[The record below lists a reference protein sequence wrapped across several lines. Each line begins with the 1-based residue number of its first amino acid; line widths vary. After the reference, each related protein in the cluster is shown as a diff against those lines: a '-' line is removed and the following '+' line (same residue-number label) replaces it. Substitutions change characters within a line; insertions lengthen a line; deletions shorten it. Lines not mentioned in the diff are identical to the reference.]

1 MHASTITSALGLVN
15 TGQIGWEQF
24 LLLEQVFADR
34 MYPKLTYLRGE
45 LEIMS
50 PSLEHERSKSTLALL
65 VEFYMRQQ
73 HLRFYKSGALLLKKE
88 GYSAGEPDES
98 YCIGSDK
105 AIPDLVLEIIVS
117 SGSINKLE
125 IYKPHKIPEVWFWK
139 KGNFQLFA
147 LVENDYVLI
156 EKSRLL
162 PELDFAL
169 LKHCLTM
176 PDQFDAVSFFAQRL
190 TDCG

>member
-1 MHASTITSALGLVN
+1 MHAITNAPAAGLVN
-15 TGQIGWEQF
+15 TGQIDWEQF
-24 LLLEQVFADR
+24 LLLEEIFADR

-50 PSLEHERSKSTLALL
+50 PSPEHEDAKTSIGYLLETYMRSKGI
-65 VEFYMRQQ
+65 
-73 HLRFYKSGALLLKKE
+73 RFYGHGSVHLDKP

-162 PELDFAL
+162 PELDFEL

-176 PDQFDAVSFFAQRL
+176 SDQFDAVSFFAQSL
-190 TDCG
+190 G